1 MLQIIKKNAH
11 KSFPQCMR
19 KTLSNDEFVAFI
31 GQGQIK
37 RRVFRER
44 NFFSENQEDWT
55 LLSEGAQENIKVKE
69 ITVPCLPINCLI
81 SV

>member
-1 MLQIIKKNAH
+1 MINLINPCLQIIKKNAH

-37 RRVFRER
+37 RRVFRGKKKLAKIRKIEPYYQKER
-44 NFFSENQEDWT
+44 KKTSK
-55 LLSEGAQENIKVKE
+55 LKK
-69 ITVPCLPINCLI
+69 
-81 SV
+81 